1 VPHALKGNR
10 KRRSSENVISTDKSD
25 LLWMYCREIAPF
37 ETPTFSKNVGELIAR
52 ATSVPQNAQPDVPKR
67 ATHRF
72 KRGHRGLKEARIPK
86 PVLAGFSLLWLDLNF
101 PVAGFETRLVSAG
114 RRFDHVINKDEVFGT
129 HRRASTASIRRLRCC
144 VEPAGT
150 RRSERNW
157 WRHRPKSF
165 HSITMSSTR
174 Y

>member
-1 VPHALKGNR
+1 VPHASKGNR

-52 ATSVPQNAQPDVPKR
+52 ATSVPQKRAADVPKR

-114 RRFDHVINKDEVFGT
+114 RRFEHVINKDEVFGT
-129 HRRASTASIRRLRCC
+129 HRCGAIITTPILF
-144 VEPAGT
+144 GLH
-150 RRSERNW
+150 
-157 WRHRPKSF
+157 HRYVR
-165 HSITMSSTR
+165 I
-174 Y
+174 